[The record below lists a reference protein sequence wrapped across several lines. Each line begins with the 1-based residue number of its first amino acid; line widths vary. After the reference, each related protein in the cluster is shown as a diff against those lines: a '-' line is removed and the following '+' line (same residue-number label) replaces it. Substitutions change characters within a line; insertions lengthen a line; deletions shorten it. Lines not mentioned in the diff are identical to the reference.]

1 MNKNIT
7 GTFLL
12 FLSFIFLVACGKK
25 SNTIAREG
33 IYSGQLYKHSYGYE
47 DTLATSPVHTY
58 DTFDLSFQLFLSAD
72 SIFLKSYDES
82 LLESMQFSKKEFN
95 KSGVT
100 KHGNFRYNI
109 TITRDSI
116 YYHNNN
122 YSPMGSGIGSGIT
135 FKGYRH

>member
-1 MNKNIT
+1 MNKNIRS
-7 GTFLL
+7 TFLL
-12 FLSFIFLVACGKK
+12 LLPFIFLGACGKR
-25 SNTIAREG
+25 SNTLAREG
-33 IYSGQLYKHSYGYE
+33 IYSGHLYEHSYGYGNPP
-47 DTLATSPVHTY
+47 AASPVHTY

-95 KSGVT
+95 KNGVT
-100 KHGNFRYNI
+100 IHGNFRYNI

-122 YSPMGSGIGSGIT
+122 YSPMGGIGSGTT
-135 FKGYRH
+135 FQGYRR